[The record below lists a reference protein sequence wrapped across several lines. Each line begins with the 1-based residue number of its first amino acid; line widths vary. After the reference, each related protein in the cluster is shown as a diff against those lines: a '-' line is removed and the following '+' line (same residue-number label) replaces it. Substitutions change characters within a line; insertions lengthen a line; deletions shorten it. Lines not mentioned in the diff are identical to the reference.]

1 MQSMGIMETERRKM
15 SKQCKKSLRGAM
27 TVHIAA
33 NGFCEECET
42 ERAWKNADR
51 QTLLHAQ
58 KKQRMDYYEKA
69 QKYVDKKWKE
79 KYGDDHIENVK
90 LYKK

>member
-1 MQSMGIMETERRKM
+1 MRSMVITETVRRKM
-15 SKQCKKSLRGAM
+15 SRQCKKCLRGAM

-51 QTLLHAQ
+51 QTILHAQ

-69 QKYVDKKWKE
+69 QKYVNKKWKE
-79 KYGDDHIENVK
+79 KYGDDHIDNVK
-90 LYKK
+90 MYK